1 MIVHINNLLNHWAMW
16 STRRASSGLGYPR
29 QAIYTRLVA
38 NGGAVLMPEMDEE
51 SWAMEQA
58 VQSLKHHRNL
68 YDVVIE
74 VYLKG
79 GTSEQKAKAL
89 HCSRVTLYTRL
100 DQAHIII
107 MNWLS
112 ENA

>member
-38 NGGAVLMPEMDEE
+38 NGSAMLMPEIDEE

-58 VQSLKHHRNL
+58 VQALKSRQNL
-68 YDVVIE
+68 HEVVIE

-89 HCSRVTLYTRL
+89 HCHRDTMYVRL
-100 DQAHIII
+100 HQAHIAI
-107 MNWLS
+107 MDWLS